1 MLSANN
7 TAIYDIYNIITLMI
21 TKRVTEG
28 REITTLVI
36 ANEKLDSYQSHTKL
50 ESELLRLPRFQES

>member
-1 MLSANN
+1 
-7 TAIYDIYNIITLMI
+7 MI

-36 ANEKLDSYQSHTKL
+36 AKEKLDSYQSHTKL
-50 ESELLRLPRFQES
+50 ESELLRFPRFQES